1 MAAVIGRQV
10 FPRDIIGKLMK
21 WPWSAAKI
29 VPKYA
34 VSFDVYDGELWFN
47 VRYGGFD
54 AAMCEHI
61 IAISREITDNAAKA
75 LSDPSRSPTP

>member
-10 FPRDIIGKLMK
+10 FLWDIIGKLMK
-21 WPWSAAKI
+21 WPWSATKI

-47 VRYGGFD
+47 VGYGGFD

-61 IAISREITDNAAKA
+61 VAIGRAISDTAAKG